1 MPGRKIFKKDG
12 RRVPLRGVKRT
23 SRGLPQPSVRA
34 SSGRKV
40 RSKLEARVAAWL
52 DSRKITYQYE
62 PLILLE
68 GKQYRPDFF
77 LPQFNLFL
85 EICGFGHM
93 PYYSDRVELK
103 RQMYE
108 KHGLRAIF
116 IKYNGRGSL
125 EKMLEGALPLQ

>member
-1 MPGRKIFKKDG
+1 MPRRKIFKKDG
-12 RRVPLRGVKRT
+12 RRVPLRGVRRP
-23 SRGLPQPSVRA
+23 SRGLPKPSVPA
-34 SSGRKV
+34 SPGRKV
-40 RSKLEARVAAWL
+40 RSKLESRVAAWL
-52 DSRKITYQYE
+52 DSRNIAYQYE

>member
-12 RRVPLRGVKRT
+12 RRVPLRGVKRP
-23 SRGLPQPSVRA
+23 SRGLPRPSVPA
-34 SSGRKV
+34 SPGRNV
-40 RSKLEARVAAWL
+40 RSKLESRVAAWL
-52 DSRKITYQYE
+52 DSRKIAYQYE

-77 LPQFNLFL
+77 LPQFDLFL
-85 EICGFGHM
+85 EICGFSHM

-103 RQMYE
+103 RRLYE
-108 KHGLRAIF
+108 KHGLKAVF

-125 EKMLEGALPLQ
+125 AKMLEEALPTQ